1 MGKSQE
7 EAMSNPFIHKDSK
20 LHALTRAEEE
30 NCFKEMKAKALEA
43 CQLPIKDF
51 VTCSKE
57 HNVTV
62 MWTCR
67 SKLKAMNQCLNE
79 RTSDE
84 ELDKF
89 KLAKLSN
96 KLQQQQ

>member
-1 MGKSQE
+1 MGKTQE
-7 EAMSNPFIHKDSK
+7 ETMNNPFIHKDSR

-30 NCFKEMKAKALEA
+30 NCYKDMKANALEA
-43 CQLPIKDF
+43 CQVPIKGIYIYFKSYTNVWILTEEIDF

-67 SKLKAMNQCLNE
+67 TKLKAMNSCLNE
-79 RTSDE
+79 R
-84 ELDKF
+84 
-89 KLAKLSN
+89 
-96 KLQQQQ
+96 

>member
-1 MGKSQE
+1 MGKSE
-7 EAMSNPFIHKDSK
+7 EETMNNPFIHRDSE

-30 NCFKEMKAKALEA
+30 NCYKDMKAKALEA
-43 CQLPIKDF
+43 CQLPIKGTVSFTSCPVLTFFLDF

-67 SKLKAMNQCLNE
+67 DKLKVMNKCLNE
-79 RTSDE
+79 
-84 ELDKF
+84 K
-89 KLAKLSN
+89 
-96 KLQQQQ
+96 